1 VFNIVRQ
8 CGTRSIFSRK
18 ESFFSKKFRVFTF
31 FSFLEI
37 FVKMDTQMDTGER
50 EEKGE
55 EGEQEREI
63 EPSKTLISNVSL
75 IKKSVESK
83 GEPRFI
89 ASVFRQVCLI
99 YVFNKNSLLVVS
111 FARDLTF
118 IEIASS
124 KITISLLRLLSFFL
138 FIYTHHHHHLFFPHI
153 TADAHG
159 ENEIDRRRYLRV
171 YRGRLTQRFGIRD
184 DVETVF
190 ESKENRDEESKRGG
204 RRRLWRK
211 IKIRTPRDGNLLL
224 RPRAHAHDRRER
236 CECHSIVRDLFAT
249 TLFVQS
255 TNVGRVCG
263 EGVFLLLAGARTFR

>member
-1 VFNIVRQ
+1 MIDFRVCVQYCAPI
-8 CGTRSIFSRK
+8 GTRSIFSRK
-18 ESFFSKKFRVFTF
+18 ESFFQKIRLHF
-31 FSFLEI
+31 FFLSLEMD
-37 FVKMDTQMDTGER
+37 KMDTQMDTDLG

-118 IEIASS
+118 IVVVQNNDLSPSS
-124 KITISLLRLLSFFL
+124 SFFL
-138 FIYTHHHHHLFFPHI
+138 SIHIYSSSSSSSFLPYI

-204 RRRLWRK
+204 RRLWRK
-211 IKIRTPRDGNLLL
+211 LKSELPETEIYCYVLALMHMIDAKDANAIQLSEICLQRLSSFNRRTLD
-224 RPRAHAHDRRER
+224 A
-236 CECHSIVRDLFAT
+236 FA
-249 TLFVQS
+249 
-255 TNVGRVCG
+255 
-263 EGVFLLLAGARTFR
+263 A

>member
-18 ESFFSKKFRVFTF
+18 ESFFSKKFRVLLFTF

-99 YVFNKNSLLVVS
+99 YLFNSRTLSPRCL
-111 FARDLTF
+111 FCARSHF
-118 IEIASS
+118 H
-124 KITISLLRLLSFFL
+124 R
-138 FIYTHHHHHLFFPHI
+138 H
-153 TADAHG
+153 
-159 ENEIDRRRYLRV
+159 
-171 YRGRLTQRFGIRD
+171 
-184 DVETVF
+184 
-190 ESKENRDEESKRGG
+190 
-204 RRRLWRK
+204 
-211 IKIRTPRDGNLLL
+211 
-224 RPRAHAHDRRER
+224 RPK
-236 CECHSIVRDLFAT
+236 
-249 TLFVQS
+249 
-255 TNVGRVCG
+255 
-263 EGVFLLLAGARTFR
+263 